1 MNRATRPAWVPD
13 RVTLAGNLD
22 VMHPTNTRIRL
33 AREVAEAL
41 AWGQPVVALESTLI
55 AHGLPQPDNLILA
68 RELEAIVR
76 EEGGVPATVGMIRGE
91 PVVGMNDAELERI
104 ASGVEI
110 PKLSVRD
117 LSPAAARGSDGA
129 TTVASTALLASRVG
143 IRVFA
148 TGGLGGV
155 HREARDTWDES
166 ADLTTLG
173 RTPIG
178 VVCAGVKSI
187 LDVGATLERLET
199 LNVSVIGYRT
209 SRFPGFFVTD
219 SGFTVD
225 WSVDSPK
232 AAAEVINAQLHEG
245 GVVVGNPIAIEEQ
258 LDPDLHSRVLN
269 EGLNAVR
276 EQGIR
281 GKAVTPFLLDYFRV
295 HTGGASVKVNVNLVR
310 NNVRLAAQIAAALSP
325 GVVVTPSSTLAP
337 PA

>member
-1 MNRATRPAWVPD
+1 MPT
-13 RVTLAGNLD
+13 AGT
-22 VMHPTNTRIRL
+22 PIRL
-33 AREVAEAL
+33 RPEVAEAL
-41 AWGQPVVALESTLI
+41 AWGRPVVALESTLL
-55 AHGLPQPDNLILA
+55 AQGVAQPENLALA
-68 RELEAIVR
+68 RELEAIVDS
-76 EEGGVPATVGMIRGE
+76 EGGVPATVGVIRGH
-91 PVVGMNDAELERI
+91 PTVGLTPDELERI
-104 ASGVEI
+104 ATSAEI

-117 LSPAAARGSDGA
+117 LSPATARGSDGA

-199 LNVSVIGYRT
+199 LNVTVIGYRT
-209 SRFPGFFVTD
+209 TRFPGFYLCY
-219 SGFTVD
+219 SGFAID
-225 WSVDSPK
+225 WSVDSPR
-232 AAAEVINAQLHEG
+232 AAAEVINAQIHDG
-245 GVVVGNPIAIEEQ
+245 GVVIGNPVAVEEQ
-258 LDPDLHSRVLN
+258 LDPELHWRVLN

-281 GKAVTPFLLDYFRV
+281 GKAITPFLLDYFRV
-295 HTGGASVKVNVNLVR
+295 HTGGA
-310 NNVRLAAQIAAALSP
+310 
-325 GVVVTPSSTLAP
+325 
-337 PA
+337 